1 MRGGDGKYWRQ
12 QRSLINRFNI
22 YRLDIDRAKSEK
34 AISENANRKK
44 EIDSNIKLR
53 ELMEK
58 EKKLLSD
65 VSQ

>member
-12 QRSLINRFNI
+12 QHSFNRFNI
-22 YRLDIDRAKSEK
+22 YRLDIDRANSEK